1 MTVDLFLAA
10 LSMLGATALA
20 FGGVIMLRRGA
31 DATKGWLMIT
41 AAVVVIGNVL
51 ILTV

>member
-1 MTVDLFLAA
+1 MTIAFVLLAIA
-10 LSMLGATALA
+10 MLGATALA
-20 FGGVIMLRRGA
+20 FGGVIMVRRGT
-31 DATKGWLMIT
+31 DPTKGWLMIA

>member
-1 MTVDLFLAA
+1 MLIGLVLMGIA
-10 LSMLGATALA
+10 MLGATALA
-20 FGGVIMLRRGA
+20 LRGA
-31 DATKGWLMIT
+31 LLLRKGTDNTRGWLMIA